1 MSARAFTDK
10 AGGMDQESFELAPSP
25 ARRIFGLLTQGLLGL
40 LLIWIGLA
48 TPPEDLGWR
57 AFLLVLGA
65 IALVLAI
72 RGWTGSAV
80 PLVLSPKGLYQADG
94 TAVAPLESIES
105 IDRAL
110 FTFKPSNGFLI
121 RLKEPLGRAW
131 VPGMWW
137 RVGRRVG
144 VGGVTGGAQ
153 TKIVADALS
162 AMVARR
168 DLPTE

>member
-1 MSARAFTDK
+1 MEEDR
-10 AGGMDQESFELAPSP
+10 FELAPSP
-25 ARRIFGLLTQGLLGL
+25 ARRVFGLLTQGLLGL
-40 LLIWIGLA
+40 ILLWIGMA
-48 TPPEDLGWR
+48 HPPEALGWR
-57 AFLLVLGA
+57 AFLLGSGA
-65 IALVLAI
+65 VALVLAI

-80 PLVLSPKGLYQADG
+80 SLVLSEKGLFQADG
-94 TAVAPLESIES
+94 TPVAPLEVIDS

-137 RVGRRVG
+137 RIGRRVG
-144 VGGVTGGAQ
+144 VGGVTGGAE

-168 DLPTE
+168 DLPVE